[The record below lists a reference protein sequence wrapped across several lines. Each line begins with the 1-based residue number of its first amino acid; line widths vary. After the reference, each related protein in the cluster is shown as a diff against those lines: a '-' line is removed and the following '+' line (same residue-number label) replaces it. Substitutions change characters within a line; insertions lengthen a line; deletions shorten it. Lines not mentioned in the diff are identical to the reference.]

1 MKKFRYY
8 ALFWAI
14 ALSVAVVMGA
24 GAFLLEKG
32 LSEGADPLEAV
43 MRYPVRLREVIRDLQ
58 PTEPT
63 RLTRPTRPPE
73 PETEPTVLR
82 ETEPTTE
89 PVVETTEETKPEFH
103 GPVAVWGEDE
113 SYFDDAL
120 FIGDSRTDGLRLYC
134 PIGQASYFCTTGMTV
149 FTVYQ
154 ETAPNKD
161 LVEQTLEQMLAEK
174 EFGKIYI
181 TLGLNE
187 LGEKNEVLEA
197 EFRTVVDRLRG
208 SQPEA
213 TIYLHAIMPLGKGK
227 SASETYFSMDRIA
240 GFNQMLLGLAEELE
254 CVYLDATPVFAG
266 EDGYLREDLSYDG
279 CHLYARNYWMWAEF
293 LCQNAVQTD

>member
-8 ALFWAI
+8 ALFCAI

-43 MRYPVRLREVIRDLQ
+43 MRYPELAEKALRATEPAAPPVTEL
-58 PTEPT
+58 PTEPEST
-63 RLTRPTRPPE
+63 ETA
-73 PETEPTVLR
+73 ETELP
-82 ETEPTTE
+82 TE
-89 PVVETTEETKPEFH
+89 PVTEATEATEETVPEFN
-103 GPVAVWGEDE
+103 GPMAVFGEDE

-134 PIGQASYFCTTGMTV
+134 PIGQASYFCTTGMTI
-149 FTVYQ
+149 FDVYE

-161 LVEQTLEQMLAEK
+161 LVEQTLEEMLAEK
-174 EFGKIYI
+174 QFGKIYI

-187 LGEKNEVLEA
+187 LARKDIVLKA
-197 EFRTVVDRLRG
+197 EFQLVINKLRKT
-208 SQPEA
+208 QPEA
-213 TIYLHAIMPLGKGK
+213 KIYLHAIMPLGKEK
-227 SASETYFSMDRIA
+227 SASETYFSMERIA
-240 GFNQMLLGLAEELE
+240 SFNQMLLGVAEDMDCE
-254 CVYLDATPVFAG
+254 YLDAAEVFAG
-266 EDGYLREDLSYDG
+266 EDGYLREELSFDG